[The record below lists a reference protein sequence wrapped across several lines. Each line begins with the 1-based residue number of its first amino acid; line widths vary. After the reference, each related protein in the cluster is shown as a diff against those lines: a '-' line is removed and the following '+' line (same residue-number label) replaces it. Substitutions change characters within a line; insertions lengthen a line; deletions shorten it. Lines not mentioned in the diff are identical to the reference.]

1 MTATT
6 INWFEIPVAN
16 LDRAQAFYEKV
27 LGRALKRE
35 DMGGEPMAIF
45 PYEQPAT
52 GGCLVAGSPRAAA
65 AGSGVRIYLDCMP
78 SIDAALSR
86 VAAAGG
92 QIVTPKTA
100 LPADM
105 GSFAVLRD
113 TEGNEVGLH
122 ALA

>member
-1 MTATT
+1 MTAA

-16 LDRAQAFYEKV
+16 LERAQAFYERV
-27 LGRALKRE
+27 LGRTLKRE
-35 DMGGEPMAIF
+35 DMGDSAMAIF
-45 PYEQPAT
+45 PYEEPGA
-52 GGCLVAGSPRAAA
+52 GGCLVAGGPRAAA

-100 LPADM
+100 LPGDM

-122 ALA
+122 ATA

>member
-1 MTATT
+1 MTTT
-6 INWFEIPVAN
+6 INWFEIPVAD
-16 LDRAQAFYEKV
+16 LGRAQAFYEKV
-27 LGRALKRE
+27 LGRAMKRE

-45 PYEQPAT
+45 AYQEPAT
-52 GGCLVAGSPRAAA
+52 GGCLVVGGTRTAP
-65 AGSGVRIYLDCMP
+65 AGSGVRIYLDCTP

-92 QIVTPKTA
+92 QVATPKTA

-105 GSFAVLRD
+105 GYFAVLRD

>member
-27 LGRALKRE
+27 LGRTLKRE
-35 DMGGEPMAIF
+35 AMGGDPMAIF
-45 PYEQPAT
+45 PYQEPAT
-52 GGCLVAGSPRAAA
+52 GGCLVAGGPRAAA

-86 VAAAGG
+86 VASAGG
-92 QIVTPKTA
+92 ALVTPKTA
-100 LPADM
+100 LPEGM
-105 GSFAVLRD
+105 GFFAVLRD

>member
-1 MTATT
+1 MTAT

-16 LDRAQAFYEKV
+16 LERAQTFYEKV

-35 DMGGEPMAIF
+35 VMGDTAMAIF
-45 PYEQPAT
+45 PYEEPAT
-52 GGCLVAGSPRAAA
+52 GGCLMAGGTRAAA
-65 AGSGVRIYLDCMP
+65 AASGVRIYLDCMP

-92 QIVTPKTA
+92 QVVTPKTA
-100 LPADM
+100 LPGDM
-105 GSFAVLRD
+105 GAFAVLRD

>member
-1 MTATT
+1 MTAT

-16 LDRAQAFYEKV
+16 LERAQAFYEKV

-35 DMGGEPMAIF
+35 DMGDAAMAIF
-45 PYEQPAT
+45 PYEEPAT
-52 GGCLVAGSPRAAA
+52 GGCLMVGGPRAAA

-92 QIVTPKTA
+92 QVVTPKTA
-100 LPADM
+100 LPGDM

-113 TEGNEVGLH
+113 PEGNEVGLH